1 LAFIAAGF
9 LAPWQPRAFWT
20 VALPVLVLFIVLA
33 GFYPWRSV
41 CPLAAFGEIGRWL
54 PRRKQRRVPAWF
66 ERNHIVLPFAF
77 LTTMLVV
84 RHVATN
90 GDGRWIAGL
99 LAGLAA
105 AALLTNVL
113 FTGKTWCNFVC
124 PVGFIERIYTDPSSL
139 VRSRAN
145 SQCVRCTAC
154 KKSCP
159 DIDQENNYWREIA
172 QRGRRFATY
181 SFPGVVFAF
190 YWYFQLRAGDWEAY
204 FDGRWT
210 RRIADREL
218 VLGPGFFFA
227 PRVPAVVAAAATLV
241 LCGLASYVLFLAIE
255 AGVRRFVPNRERCR
269 HIVLS
274 IAAFTAFSVF
284 YVFAGAPTLRRI
296 PGGTRTFAFL
306 TPAVAVA
313 VLARRW
319 TRTREG
325 FVREKIAGRLTRKWP
340 FVGEP
345 PKDPIEAYARVQAT
359 EQAHEQLLAGYANTL
374 ADVLSDGIVDEGE
387 ARLLAEIRKQF
398 GITQREHDSV
408 VARLAEE
415 DRSLLESGRFAT
427 VEERL
432 QLESYRAALT
442 EALVLGAAP
451 AAIDELRRDFGVS
464 EEDHAVVL
472 AHVRGGSGPLIER
485 ARKELESARARRAD
499 REALDGLGSRND
511 GVELLRFLLGRAED
525 ASLGRV
531 FDLLETVGDRARV
544 SSLRPALASRETA
557 TRRNAFR
564 ELASASPE
572 AVTLAELLAPFAV
585 EPPVGRRGENLGNL
599 LTLLVRDP
607 DPFIRAA
614 AVWTLG
620 SISPGAPEIFEAARD
635 DREPLVSEA
644 AGAALL
650 PEDADRDRFA
660 GRTRISQMQF
670 LRGVPLFADLDP
682 DDLLDLAELS
692 REEVLSP
699 GAVLCEQDRPDSGDL
714 FVILSGSA
722 TVLVASGVPGAT
734 PETEVATL
742 GRGEVVGEL
751 ALVDGSPRSATVRAR
766 NETPL
771 RVLRI
776 PARSFRERL
785 LPRGRVSRSLLL
797 TLTRRL
803 RALTSQLSVSRR

>member
-1 LAFIAAGF
+1 MAFIAAGF
-9 LAPWQPRAFWT
+9 LIPWQPRAFWT
-20 VALPVLVLFIVLA
+20 VALPILVLFIVLA
-33 GFYPWRSV
+33 GFYPWRAV

-66 ERNHIVLPFAF
+66 ERNHILLPFAF
-77 LTTMLVV
+77 LTAMLVV

-90 GDGRWIAGL
+90 GDGRWIAGM

-105 AALLTNVL
+105 AAILTNVL

-139 VRSRAN
+139 VRARAN

-154 KKSCP
+154 KRSCP

-210 RRIADREL
+210 RRVADREL

-227 PRVPAVVAAAATLV
+227 PGIPAVVAAAATLV
-241 LCGLASYVLFLAIE
+241 LCGLASYALFLAVE
-255 AGVRRFVPNRERCR
+255 AGVRRLVPSPERRR
-269 HIVLS
+269 HVVLS

-296 PGGTRTFAFL
+296 TGGTRTFAFL

-340 FVGEP
+340 FAGEA

-359 EQAHEQLLAGYANTL
+359 EQAREQLLAGYANTL

-398 GITQREHDSV
+398 GITQREHESV

-442 EALVLGAAP
+442 EAVLLGASAE
-451 AAIDELRRDFGVS
+451 AIDELRRNFGVS
-464 EEDHAVVL
+464 EEDHAAVM
-472 AHVRGGSGPLIER
+472 AHVRGGSGPLLGR
-485 ARKELESARARRAD
+485 ARKELDTAGVRRAD
-499 REALDGLGSRND
+499 RETLAGLETKND
-511 GVELLRFLLGRAED
+511 GVELLRFLLARAED

-531 FDLLETVGDRARV
+531 FDLLETVGDRARI

-557 TRRNAFR
+557 TRRGAFQ
-564 ELASASPE
+564 ELAAASPE
-572 AVTLAELLAPFAV
+572 AVALAEPLARFAA
-585 EPPVGRRGENLGNL
+585 EPPVPRRGENLGGL
-599 LTLLVRDP
+599 LSRLVRDP

-620 SISPGAPEIFEAARD
+620 STSPGAPEIFEAARD

-660 GRTRISQMQF
+660 GRTRISQVQF

-692 REEVLSP
+692 REEERSP
-699 GAVLCEQDRPDSGDL
+699 GAILCEQDRPDSGDL
-714 FVILSGSA
+714 FVILSGFAS
-722 TVLVASGVPGAT
+722 VLVRTGAPGA
-734 PETEVATL
+734 PSEREVATL

-766 NETPL
+766 NEAPL

-785 LPRGRVSRSLLL
+785 LPRGRVARSLLL

-803 RALTSQLSVSRR
+803 RGLTSQLSAGGR

>member
-1 LAFIAAGF
+1 
-9 LAPWQPRAFWT
+9 
-20 VALPVLVLFIVLA
+20 VLFIVVA
-33 GFYPWRSV
+33 GFYRWRAI
-41 CPLAAFGEIGRWL
+41 CPLAAFGEIGRNL
-54 PRRKQRRVPAWF
+54 PRRFQRRVPAWM
-66 ERNHIVLPFAF
+66 ERGHLLVPFLF
-77 LTTMLVV
+77 LSAMLVV

-90 GDGRWIAGL
+90 GDGRWISGL
-99 LAGLAA
+99 LIALALAA
-105 AALLTNVL
+105 LTTNVV

-124 PVGFIERIYTDPSSL
+124 PVGFIERIYTDPASL
-139 VRSRAN
+139 RGAPN
-145 SQCVRCTAC
+145 SQCLRCTAC

-159 DIDQENNYWREIA
+159 DIDQENNYWRELGA
-172 QRGRRFATY
+172 RGRRIATFA
-181 SFPGVVFAF
+181 FPGIVFAF
-190 YWYFQLRAGDWEAY
+190 YWYFELRAGDWEAY

-210 RRIADREL
+210 RQPVTSAL

-227 PRVPAVVAAAATLV
+227 PRIPAVVAAAATLIV
-241 LCGLASYVLFLAIE
+241 CAIASFALFSAIE
-255 AGVRRFVPNRERCR
+255 AAISKLVPGSERRR
-269 HIVLS
+269 HLVLS
-274 IAAFTAFSVF
+274 LAAFMAFSVF

-306 TPAVAVA
+306 TPAIAVA

-319 TRTREG
+319 NRTREG

-340 FVGEP
+340 FAGEP
-345 PKDPIEAYARVQAT
+345 PKDPIEAYAQVQAT
-359 EQAHEQLLAGYANTL
+359 EQAREQLLAGYANTL

-398 GITQREHDSV
+398 GITQREHESV
-408 VARLAEE
+408 VSRLAEE
-415 DRSLLESGRFAT
+415 DRSLLESGRFVT

-432 QLESYRAALT
+432 QLETYRAALT
-442 EALVLGAAP
+442 EALLRGALP
-451 AAIDELRRDFGVS
+451 SAIDDLRRDFGVS
-464 EEDHAVVL
+464 EEDHAAVL
-472 AHVRGGSGPLIER
+472 AHVRGGSGPLLER
-485 ARKELESARARRAD
+485 TRKELETARARRAD
-499 REALDGLGSRND
+499 REALEGLERRND
-511 GVELLRFLLGRAED
+511 GVELLRFLLGRGEET
-525 ASLGRV
+525 SLGRV
-531 FDLLETVGDRARV
+531 FDLLETVGDRARI
-544 SSLRPALASRETA
+544 SALRPALASRETA
-557 TRRNAFR
+557 TRRSAFGELMSVSLEAV
-564 ELASASPE
+564 ELADR
-572 AVTLAELLAPFAV
+572 LAPFAV
-585 EPPVGRRGENLGNL
+585 EPPVPRRSEDLASL

-692 REEVLSP
+692 REEELPP

-722 TVLVASGVPGAT
+722 TVLVAGEGSPGAS
-734 PETEVATL
+734 EKEVAVL

-751 ALVDGSPRSATVRAR
+751 ALVDGSPRSATVRPR
-766 NETPL
+766 GERPL
-771 RVLRI
+771 SVLRI

-785 LPRGRVSRSLLL
+785 LPRGRVARSLLL

-803 RALTSQLSVSRR
+803 RTLTNQLSNARR